1 MTVLGYIG
9 PGAGFAFV
17 GSFLILLTALFL
29 VFLSLLSWPFR
40 LALRPFRYRK
50 RQKRKDVRRVIVL
63 GLDGLDPGITRER
76 MAEGRLPHLKT
87 LAEEGTFTELE
98 STCPPISPVAWS
110 SFSTGSNPGKHNIFD
125 FLNRDL
131 RTYIPV
137 LSSSRVRAGR
147 GGRGKGSVSLLRK
160 SKPFWTVL
168 GEHGVFSTILRVPI
182 TFPPEK
188 FNGLLLSAMC
198 VPDLRGTQGTFTFY
212 SSDPVPDAELTGG
225 TRLQV
230 EKTANGFRSHLV
242 GPAVRR
248 KGGDR
253 ELTVDFRVE
262 LSAAGGTTR
271 SQALHRGV
279 RNRSRSAIPG
289 RPVLPRI
296 MRSPE
301 NGQAGMPDLPHPAP
315 QEGRTTCAPAAPGP
329 SQADEKQ
336 PGSEIGAWLHIDGQR
351 IPLVERQFTDWV
363 RVGFRMAAG
372 RKVYGI
378 CKFYP
383 VSLAEPFR
391 LYCSPINIDPEKPAL
406 PISHPAYYALYLAKL
421 QGAFA
426 TLGIAEDTWAV
437 NEGLLSEQ
445 AYLDMVYDLD
455 VEREAMFFESIRRTR
470 KGLVTC
476 VFDTPDRIQHMFYRY
491 REPDHPANRALAE
504 DGHAGALEDMYDRM
518 DALVGRTRKMLRRGD
533 VLIVLSD
540 HGFTSFRRGVN
551 LNAWL
556 RDEGYL
562 FLKDGADGYGG
573 LGEVDWQRTRAY
585 TFGLSG
591 VYLNQKGREAQG
603 IVEPSEAA
611 ALRREI
617 AERLRGLKDP
627 ATGEAALHNVHD
639 RAEAY
644 SGPYAANGPD
654 LITGYAKGYR
664 ASWDAALGRT
674 EKEVFSDNVK
684 AWSGDHSVD
693 RDLVPGVLF
702 TSRPLDPDAA
712 PRLIDIGPTIL
723 RLFGVPT
730 PAYMDGST
738 LTLGEEER
746 TTDGHR

>member
-1 MTVLGYIG
+1 MLNPGIFCSLEGLPAVGYIG

-17 GSFLILLTALFL
+17 GSFLILLTALL
-29 VFLSLLSWPFR
+29 MVFLSLLSWPFR
-40 LALRPFRYRK
+40 LALRPFRYK
-50 RQKRKDVRRVIVL
+50 RRSKRGDVRRVIVL

-110 SFSTGSNPGKHNIFD
+110 SFSTGANPGKHNIFD

-131 RTYIPV
+131 RTYVPI
-137 LSSSRVRAGR
+137 LSSSRVRAGT

-160 SKPFWTVL
+160 SKPFWHVL
-168 GEHGVFSTILRVPI
+168 GEHGVFSTVLRVPI
-182 TFPPEK
+182 TFPPEP

-212 SSDPVPDAELTGG
+212 SSERVPDAELTGG

-230 EKTANGFRSHLV
+230 KKTDEGFESHLV
-242 GPAVRR
+242 GPEVMRNGKHIEA
-248 KGGDR
+248 
-253 ELTVDFRVE
+253 TVPFRVDV
-262 LSAAGGTTR
+262 SAAAEASRPPCDKKGPISDEPGGQPA
-271 SQALHRGV
+271 QAAVEEKHHAVLHV
-279 RNRSRSAIPG
+279 S
-289 RPVLPRI
+289 
-296 MRSPE
+296 
-301 NGQAGMPDLPHPAP
+301 
-315 QEGRTTCAPAAPGP
+315 
-329 SQADEKQ
+329 
-336 PGSEIGAWLHIDGQR
+336 GQR
-351 IPLVERQFTDWV
+351 IPLEEKKFTDWV
-363 RVGFRMAAG
+363 RVEFRIGGG
-372 RKVYGI
+372 RKVHGI
-378 CKFYP
+378 CRFYP
-383 VSLAEPFR
+383 VSLEEPVR

-421 QGAFA
+421 QGPFA

-445 AYLDMVYDLD
+445 AYLDQVYDID
-455 VEREAMFFESIRRTR
+455 VEREAMFFESIKRTR
-470 KGLVTC
+470 KGLVAC

-491 REPDHPANRALAE
+491 REPGHPANRAIE
-504 DGHAGALEDMYDRM
+504 ERGHADALDDMYDRM
-518 DALVGRTRKMLRRGD
+518 DALVGRTRRLLKKGD
-533 VLIVLSD
+533 VLVVLSD
-540 HGFTSFRRGVN
+540 HGFTSFQRGVN

-562 FLKDGADGYGG
+562 HLKDGAHRGGG
-573 LGEVDWQRTRAY
+573 LGEVDWTRTRAY

-591 VYLNQKGREAQG
+591 VYLNEKGREGEG
-603 IVEPSEAA
+603 IVEPGEAA

-617 AERLRGLKDP
+617 AGKLLDLRDP
-627 ATGEAALHNVHD
+627 ATGKPALHNVHD

-654 LITGYAKGYR
+654 LVTGYAKGYR
-664 ASWDAALGRT
+664 ASWDAALGRI
-674 EKEVFSDNVK
+674 EADVFSDNVK

-702 TSRPLDPDAA
+702 TNRPLDPGAK
-712 PRLIDIGPTIL
+712 PRLMDIGPTIL
-723 RLFGVPT
+723 SLFGVST
-730 PAYMDGST
+730 PGYMDGKPIDFMK
-738 LTLGEEER
+738 GKGG